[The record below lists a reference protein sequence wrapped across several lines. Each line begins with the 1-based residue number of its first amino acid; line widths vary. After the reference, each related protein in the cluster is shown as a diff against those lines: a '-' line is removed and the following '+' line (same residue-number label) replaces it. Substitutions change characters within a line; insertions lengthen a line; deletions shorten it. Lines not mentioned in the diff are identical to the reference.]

1 MSKDTPK
8 SAGSKRDGRG
18 GGDPVESDEFQH
30 GETAGKPDEDGEA
43 ALARLQSDL
52 DRFRDLALRSQAD
65 IENFRKR
72 AAREKDDAIKYS
84 NVSFLERLI
93 PILDSFELG
102 LSAAR
107 ADSEDSP
114 IFVGMQMVSRQ
125 LSDFLAELGVQTIDA
140 TGTKFDPNIHEA
152 IAQEENP
159 EVEEGTV
166 IRQLRKGYKLKDRLL
181 RPANVVVSKGGAR
194 H

>member
-1 MSKDTPK
+1 MSKDPTR
-8 SAGSKRDGRG
+8 SHDG
-18 GGDPVESDEFQH
+18 GGPSETEKFH
-30 GETAGKPDEDGEA
+30 AGETAGKPDEDGEA
-43 ALARLQSDL
+43 ALARLQGDL

-72 AAREKDDAIKYS
+72 AARERDDAIKYS
-84 NVSFLERLI
+84 NASLLERLI
-93 PILDSFELG
+93 PILDSFDLG

-107 ADSEDSP
+107 ADNEGSP

-125 LSDFLAELGVQTIDA
+125 LSDFLTELGVQTIEA
-140 TGTKFDPNIHEA
+140 VGTKFDPNIHEA
-152 IAQEENP
+152 IGEEENR

-166 IRQLRKGYKLKDRLL
+166 LRQLRKGYKLKDRLL

>member
-1 MSKDTPK
+1 MSQDTTR
-8 SAGSKRDGRG
+8 SADSERGAKGRG
-18 GGDPVESDEFQH
+18 DPAETDEFQA

-72 AAREKDDAIKYS
+72 AAREKEDAIKYS
-84 NVSFLERLI
+84 NASFLERLI

-107 ADSEDSP
+107 ADSEGSP

-125 LSDFLAELGVQTIDA
+125 LSDFLTELGVQTIDA

-152 IAQEENP
+152 IAQEESP
-159 EVEEGTV
+159 GVEEGTV
-166 IRQLRKGYKLKDRLL
+166 IRQLRKGYKWKDRLL
-181 RPANVVVSKGGAR
+181 RPANVIVSKGAR